1 MELDLAEHVSTAAQ
15 RTVYA
20 TALAEEDIDA
30 AAIKSLTDAI
40 TAAEDLVFKATGGK
54 AGNKILTKT
63 QKDFKDT
70 LVAKIRAVQKRAK
83 RKYTSAK
90 DPNRDK
96 YFIGQDI
103 EGNHGVLLQAGDTI
117 GKSLA
122 ADQLPG
128 AKQATITDLT
138 GALNDF
144 KNSLGT
150 QSGGKSDASA
160 AFVALNTAIKQI
172 AALRRD
178 IQLAADTLWP
188 AGIPAN
194 APIRAEFKLPPD
206 RSLK

>member
-1 MELDLAEHVSTAAQ
+1 MSDPTPAPAPAPQTTTRAQWPISKEVIMELDLAEHVSTAAQ

-20 TALAEEDIDA
+20 AALAEEDIDA

-63 QKDFKDT
+63 QQDFKDT

-103 EGNHGVLLQAGDTI
+103 EGNHGVLLQAGDAI

-128 AKQATITDLT
+128 APATITDLT
-138 GALNDF
+138 GALNYF
-144 KNSLGT
+144 KNSLAR
-150 QSGGKSDASA
+150 KA
-160 AFVALNTAIKQI
+160 AARAT
-172 AALRRD
+172 RRRP
-178 IQLAADTLWP
+178 LW
-188 AGIPAN
+188 
-194 APIRAEFKLPPD
+194 R
-206 RSLK
+206 